1 MSAKAY
7 IACDLGAESGR
18 VVLGELSSNKINLK
32 EVHRFLTGPTVVR
45 GTLRWDILKFFDE
58 IKRGLS
64 AIHRDHETPAGV
76 SVDAWGVDYAYMSR
90 TEPLIG
96 VPFHYRD
103 NRTDRSYPAML
114 KKAGRDLIFQ
124 ETGIQFMQINTL
136 YQMYDDVLSRPA
148 LLEIAD
154 HFLPI
159 ADYFNFLL
167 SGEAAAELS
176 SASTTQI
183 FNPRKGAWSEPV
195 MEHLGCPRKLFPSV
209 VRSGTPLA
217 PLANE
222 IASETGLTGC
232 RVSASCSHDTGAAVA
247 AVPAEGKNWAFIS
260 SGTWSLIGVETSEPK
275 IDDTSR
281 NANFT
286 NELGYGGSVRFLKN
300 IMGLWLLQETRRDLA
315 AAGLDLDYADLN
327 LAAAAAP
334 ALRSLVYPNHDEFLK
349 PGNMIERI
357 RSFCKATAQTAPG
370 TPGEIARCILESLA
384 LSYADMIDQLRTTFG
399 FQIDSLHIV
408 GGGSQSKLLNQFSA
422 DATGLPVL
430 AGPVEATALGNVLI
444 QAVTAGELASLSE
457 MRQIIRNSFS
467 IEQFEPI
474 RSDQWMAALERY
486 RSITRQ

>member
-1 MSAKAY
+1 
-7 IACDLGAESGR
+7 
-18 VVLGELSSNKINLK
+18 
-32 EVHRFLTGPTVVR
+32 
-45 GTLRWDILKFFDE
+45 
-58 IKRGLS
+58 
-64 AIHRDHETPAGV
+64 
-76 SVDAWGVDYAYMSR
+76 
-90 TEPLIG
+90 
-96 VPFHYRD
+96 
-103 NRTDRSYPAML
+103 
-114 KKAGRDLIFQ
+114 
-124 ETGIQFMQINTL
+124 
-136 YQMYDDVLSRPA
+136 
-148 LLEIAD
+148 
-154 HFLPI
+154 
-159 ADYFNFLL
+159 
-167 SGEAAAELS
+167 
-176 SASTTQI
+176 
-183 FNPRKGAWSEPV
+183 
-195 MEHLGCPRKLFPSV
+195 
-209 VRSGTPLA
+209 
-217 PLANE
+217 
-222 IASETGLTGC
+222 
-232 RVSASCSHDTGAAVA
+232 
-247 AVPAEGKNWAFIS
+247 
-260 SGTWSLIGVETSEPK
+260 VETSEPK

-357 RSFCKATAQTAPG
+357 RSFCKATAQTAPE

-384 LSYADMIDQLRTTFG
+384 LSYADMIDQLRITFG

-444 QAVTAGELASLSE
+444 QALTDGELASLSE

-467 IEQFEPI
+467 IERFEPI

>member
-1 MSAKAY
+1 VSAKAY

-18 VVLGELSSNKINLK
+18 VVLGELSSNKISLK

-90 TEPLIG
+90 AEPLIG

-209 VRSGTPLA
+209 VRSGTLLA

-247 AVPAEGKNWAFIS
+247 AVPAEGKTWAFIS

-357 RSFCKATAQTAPG
+357 RSFCKATAQTAPE

-384 LSYADMIDQLRTTFG
+384 LSYADMIDQLRITFG

-444 QAVTAGELASLSE
+444 QAVTDGELASLSE

-467 IEQFEPI
+467 IERFEPI